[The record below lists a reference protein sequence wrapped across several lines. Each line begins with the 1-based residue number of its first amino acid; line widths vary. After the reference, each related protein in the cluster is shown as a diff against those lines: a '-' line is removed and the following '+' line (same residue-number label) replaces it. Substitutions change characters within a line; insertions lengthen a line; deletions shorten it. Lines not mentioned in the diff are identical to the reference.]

1 MDEPTP
7 VPKNT
12 KELAVTLYDV
22 RDAFSDKA
30 QDDITDEGDRGA
42 GLHARWRCFGK
53 AKGDEKFELNVRLG
67 NTNHSIESTN
77 FDVLPKDSNGHCDT
91 IILGADVVH
100 PGVSSVD
107 GTPSVAA
114 LVGSVDSNYDKYLG
128 SMRMQKYDP
137 SVKSTEVIDQQNM
150 QAMARERLE
159 AWTKVNNRYPGNIIY
174 YRDDV
179 SESQFE
185 DVHRKE
191 VQAIRD
197 ACTDSVKGTPQAKT
211 HLKITALVVVKRH
224 NTRLYPSTAAHKSS
238 TGNCQPG
245 TVVDSGITHPH
256 NFDFYLLSHD
266 ALQGTARPTHYTVLR
281 NDIGFDATQI
291 QDLTHKL
298 CYTYQRSTTSVRYV
312 PPAYYADHLCERGRC
327 YLVQFFDG
335 GERVRGWS
343 EEEVKRGSCGRLG

>member
-1 MDEPTP
+1 MDEPIP

-42 GLHARWRCFGK
+42 GLHARRRGFGK
-53 AKGDEKFELNVRLG
+53 AKGDEQFELNVRLG

-91 IILGADVVH
+91 LILGADVVH
-100 PGVSSVD
+100 PGVSSVE
-107 GTPSVAA
+107 GTPSIAA
-114 LVGSVDSNYDKYLG
+114 LVGSVDSSYDKYLG

-159 AWTKVNNRYPGNIIY
+159 AWKKVNNQYPGNIIY
-174 YRDDV
+174 YRHGV

-185 DVHRKE
+185 DVRSKE

-197 ACTDSVKGTPQAKT
+197 AYTDSVTGTPQAKT
-211 HLKITALVVVKRH
+211 HLKITALVVE
-224 NTRLYPSTAAHKSS
+224 NATTPASTPPPPRTKAA
-238 TGNCQPG
+238 PE
-245 TVVDSGITHPH
+245 
-256 NFDFYLLSHD
+256 
-266 ALQGTARPTHYTVLR
+266 TA
-281 NDIGFDATQI
+281 N
-291 QDLTHKL
+291 
-298 CYTYQRSTTSVRYV
+298 
-312 PPAYYADHLCERGRC
+312 PAP
-327 YLVQFFDG
+327 
-335 GERVRGWS
+335 
-343 EEEVKRGSCGRLG
+343 